1 MPKGALL
8 HAHLDATVN
17 ASFLLKLALKYPQI
31 HMRIAEPLSS
41 SNLLTNPPEFR
52 VLPEA
57 EISGVKSLTDSPYTL
72 HTWVSLQNARN
83 FFSEVLGGK
92 EGFDK
97 WVIAS
102 MMINPSEAYGTHNT
116 IEKVQRCF
124 TTNVI
129 DLWTHCGVDL
139 EEICQYIHNFYCKSN
154 ISG

>member
-17 ASFLLKLALKYPQI
+17 ASFLLELAFKYPQI
-31 HMRIAEPLSS
+31 HMRITEPLSA
-41 SNLLTNPPEFR
+41 SNFLTNPPEFR
-52 VLPEA
+52 ALPEA
-57 EISGVKSLTDSPYTL
+57 EFSRVKSLTDSSYTL
-72 HTWVSLQNARN
+72 NTWVSLQNTREN
-83 FFSEVLGGK
+83 FLEALGGK

-97 WVIAS
+97 WVIGS

-124 TTNVI
+124 TKNII

-139 EEICQYIHNFYCKSN
+139 EEICQYIRNFYCKST
-154 ISG
+154 